1 MENDEMGSCSWLL
14 RSTGR
19 GQVKTMDDDY
29 MASYTPPFLTESL
42 DMTMEVENE
51 NSKPSCFSCVFDN
64 QNGGRSFS
72 SESYLASGSLK
83 RILLRL
89 DPSPND
95 YEEDTVEMFGFQ
107 WVTETALV
115 ESCVLL
121 FGLLRQRIHR
131 LENLVQ
137 MSSSDFSQAANL
149 HSEAESIRCQC
160 IEFLHYVKIFIFRYL
175 EPPRAENDGMC
186 HPYEELEAQ
195 LPSLLVEEL
204 HTLTLQIGHLSE
216 LPSSIL
222 AAFTIQHQAKLF
234 PPSWHLLH
242 LHLDIHW
249 LVLEILHVLG
259 EKMMRQV
266 VYANHFINLTGQNLT
281 SISLFETHCGNLICD
296 LISISVNK
304 YIKVRPSEALTSNH
318 YPCTCIK
325 ELWILVIQL
334 LDHRSKGSHTE
345 TFWSSVNKNLNN
357 IFEKSS
363 SSDRMSAF
371 ETIQCKDPL
380 SFSWWII
387 THLASLYQFDRNG
400 NLDAKKQKES
410 NWKFVEE
417 LLKRSIDAQT
427 GVLEEQLRMHLQ
439 CCLTLCSFW
448 DLNLSVATIL
458 WDYYSK
464 NLNSSFMVPW
474 LGLKGLANV
483 SKTPLSML
491 ELVKSC
497 CSDQQIAGL
506 YKSSNSYLIFLSIL
520 AWMMKEEAENSGVH
534 PWKQIKGRIYSRFH
548 RKRMQEL
555 TEVGLQN
562 FFNLFLMLAIVAETE
577 DIASRVLDLLDFLT
591 PSSVTVSQRALIWR
605 GQFAFLLIYVE
616 KNMDISVLAEK
627 LSNAFREKA
636 KEFLVT
642 KNDYAQKQNL
652 WTLLSTYIDGVQEVF
667 ETSCDLSLSQ
677 EKLLNDGFTML
688 LPACRGAE
696 LSMVL
701 NFLQVVLARL
711 RSVHKRVSQGLQLGN
726 AGANAQLPL
735 VAKEHHLAVA
745 SALWRNF
752 FPYLKSQRMAQMLPS
767 PQLADT
773 AAGFTLLALDMPS
786 KALSDLQPQPVLS
799 MMQLF
804 GWDDM
809 VWPQLVSRYLSHL
822 IQNSAVYEAF
832 SSMGYTSYEALTVR
846 SWFRCILQMFI
857 DQPTGT
863 LAKTDAERTVG
874 KVYMEQLIEMT
885 RLVFK
890 LKEVENILSKAHV
903 EESVFKQDPKNALV
917 QFIKAVGR
925 TYSSLQTLPEKS
937 AMVAKTLE
945 YLGDV
950 LKYVKPYLKV
960 KGPPEGLQLTYWI
973 IGCLVKFWAPL
984 LATSKA
990 QQLLFRIIDCL
1001 LLPHSVLQQDKEL
1014 PVALLSAIEE
1024 SLPLYLQ
1031 GLSFICCQSQTQG
1044 PYLNQLLGSIIQ
1056 QYFGRFLPSSP
1067 TMPAAGLHPMALALC
1082 SSITAT
1088 QMLRLRKTTLHVIN
1102 EHYLQF
1108 KGNAPPPRLASVL
1121 AFILEVLQRTQST
1134 ELCDIDLVLPAVLKC
1149 MVLVNELQV
1158 KKISTDILQC
1168 MVEGCQARSGGEHV
1182 NQLTSVFR
1190 QFIQDYTAVY
1200 DHRVFS
1206 ILETVAVLDQTLVTC
1221 LIPTI
1226 TQSLKDSE
1234 HKQGLGRN
1242 TAQREAYKRLLSHLT
1257 EAGQNEI
1264 QKLEN
1269 ETN

>member
-1 MENDEMGSCSWLL
+1 FVPSS
-14 RSTGR
+14 
-19 GQVKTMDDDY
+19 
-29 MASYTPPFLTESL
+29 TPPFLTDSL
-42 DMTMEVENE
+42 EMAMEVENE
-51 NSKPSCFSCVFDN
+51 NSNPPCFSCAFDN

-72 SESYLASGSLK
+72 VDSYLASGSLK
-83 RILLRL
+83 RVLLRL

-95 YEEDTVEMFGFQ
+95 YEEDVVEIFGFQ

-115 ESCVLL
+115 ESCGLL
-121 FGLLRQRIHR
+121 FGFLRQQIYR
-131 LENLVQ
+131 LEDLVQ
-137 MSSSDFSQAANL
+137 MSSSDFGQAANL
-149 HSEAESIRCQC
+149 HSEAENIRHQC
-160 IEFLHYVKIFIFRYL
+160 IEFLHYVKVFIFRYL
-175 EPPRAENDGMC
+175 EPPRMENDGNL

-195 LPSLLVEEL
+195 LPSMLLEEL
-204 HTLTLQIGHLSE
+204 HALTMHIGRLCE
-216 LPSSIL
+216 LPSNVL
-222 AAFTIQHQAKLF
+222 AAFTIQHQAKVF

-242 LHLDIHW
+242 LHLDINW
-249 LVLEILHVLG
+249 LVLEVLHVLS
-259 EKMMRQV
+259 EKMSKYAV
-266 VYANHFINLTGQNLT
+266 VYANNFINLTGENLT
-281 SISLFETHCGNLICD
+281 STSLFETHCGNLVSD
-296 LISISVNK
+296 LLSLSINK
-304 YIKVRPSEALTSNH
+304 YIKVRPSEALASHH

-325 ELWILVIQL
+325 ELWILLIHL
-334 LDHRSKGSHTE
+334 LDHRNKASHTE
-345 TFWSSVNKNLNN
+345 CFWSLLNKTLKN

-363 SSDRMSAF
+363 NSDRTSGV

-387 THLASLYQFDRNG
+387 THVASLYQFDRNG
-400 NLDAKKQKES
+400 SLDKKKQKES

-417 LLKRSIDAQT
+417 LLKKSTDTQT
-427 GVLEEQLRMHLQ
+427 GVLEEHLRMHLQ
-439 CCLTLCSFW
+439 CCLTLCGFW
-448 DLNLSVATIL
+448 DLNLSVVTIL

-464 NLNSSFMVPW
+464 NLNSCFTVPW
-474 LGLKGLANV
+474 LGLKGLANI
-483 SKTPLSML
+483 SKTSLSML
-491 ELVKSC
+491 ELVKRWC
-497 CSDQQIAGL
+497 CEQQIPDL
-506 YKSSNSYLIFLSIL
+506 YESSNSYFIFLSVL
-520 AWMMKEEAENSGVH
+520 ARMMKEDAENSGMH
-534 PWKQIKGRIYSRFH
+534 PWKQIKGRIYSKFH
-548 RKRMQEL
+548 RRRMQEL

-562 FFNLFLMLAIVAETE
+562 FFNLFLMLANVAETE
-577 DIASRVLDLLDFLT
+577 DIVSRVLDLLDFLT
-591 PSSVTVSQRALIWR
+591 PSFITISQRALIWR
-605 GQFAFLLIYVE
+605 GHFAFLLIYVE

-642 KNDYAQKQNL
+642 KNDYSQKQNL

-667 ETSCDLSLSQ
+667 ETSCYLSLSE

-711 RSVHKRVSQGLQLGN
+711 RSVHKRVSQGLRPGN
-726 AGANAQLPL
+726 TAPEAQLPL
-735 VAKEHHLAVA
+735 LAKEHHLAVA

-752 FPYLKSQRMAQMLPS
+752 FPYLKSQRMSQMPPS

-773 AAGFTLLALDMPS
+773 AAGFTLLALDIPS
-786 KALSDLQPQPVLS
+786 KALSELQPQPVLS

-822 IQNSAVYEAF
+822 IQNSELCEAF

-857 DQPTGT
+857 DQPSGM
-863 LAKTDAERTVG
+863 LAKTDAEQTVG
-874 KVYMEQLIEMT
+874 KSYMEQLTEMT
-885 RLVFK
+885 RLIFK
-890 LKEVENILSKAHV
+890 LSEVENILSKAGV
-903 EESVFKQDPKNALV
+903 EESVSKQDPKNALFK
-917 QFIKAVGR
+917 FIKAVGR
-925 TYSSLQTLPEKS
+925 TYSGLQTLPEKS
-937 AMVAKTLE
+937 AMVAKALE

-950 LKYVKPYLKV
+950 LKYVKPYLKA

-973 IGCLVKFWAPL
+973 IGCLVKFWAL
-984 LATSKA
+984 ILATSKA
-990 QQLLFRIIDCL
+990 QQLLFRIVDCL
-1001 LLPHSVLQQDKEL
+1001 LLPHSVLQRDKEL
-1014 PVALLSAIEE
+1014 PVALLSAIQE

-1044 PYLNQLLGSIIQ
+1044 AYLNQLLGSIIQ

-1067 TMPAAGLHPMALALC
+1067 TALGAGQHPMLTALC
-1082 SSITAT
+1082 SSLSAP
-1088 QMLRLRKTTLHVIN
+1088 QLLRLRKTTLHIIN
-1102 EHYLQF
+1102 ENYMQF
-1108 KGNAPPPRLASVL
+1108 KGIAPPPRLASVL
-1121 AFILEVLQRTQST
+1121 AFILEVLQRTQSI

-1149 MVLVNELQV
+1149 LVLVNELQV
-1158 KKISTDILQC
+1158 KKISTDIVQY
-1168 MVEGCQARSGGEHV
+1168 MVEGCQAGSGGERAI
-1182 NQLTSVFR
+1182 QMTSVFR

-1206 ILETVAVLDQTLVTC
+1206 VLETVAVLDQMLVTS

-1242 TAQREAYKRLLSHLT
+1242 TAQREAYKRLLSYLT

-1269 ETN
+1269 ETD

>member
-1 MENDEMGSCSWLL
+1 MNDDS
-14 RSTGR
+14 
-19 GQVKTMDDDY
+19 
-29 MASYTPPFLTESL
+29 MASFTPLFLTESL
-42 DMTMEVENE
+42 EVAMEVENE

-83 RILLRL
+83 RVLLRL

-95 YEEDTVEMFGFQ
+95 CEEDTVEIFGFQ
-107 WVTETALV
+107 WVTEMALV
-115 ESCVLL
+115 ESCGLL
-121 FGLLRQRIHR
+121 FGLLRQRIHK
-131 LENLVQ
+131 LENLIQ

-149 HSEAESIRCQC
+149 HSEAESIRHQC
-160 IEFLHYVKIFIFRYL
+160 IEFLHYVKVFIFRYL
-175 EPPRAENDGMC
+175 EPPRAGNDGML

-204 HTLTLQIGHLSE
+204 HALTLQIGHLFE
-216 LPSSIL
+216 LPSSVL

-249 LVLEILHVLG
+249 LVLEILHVLD

-266 VYANHFINLTGQNLT
+266 VYANHFINLTGENLT

-296 LISISVNK
+296 LISMSINK
-304 YIKVRPSEALTSNH
+304 YIKVRPSEALTSHH

-325 ELWILVIQL
+325 ELWVLVIQL
-334 LDHRSKGSHTE
+334 LDHRNKGFHTE
-345 TFWSSVNKNLNN
+345 SFWSSVNKNLKNF
-357 IFEKSS
+357 FERPS
-363 SSDRMSAF
+363 SSDRMSVC

-387 THLASLYQFDRNG
+387 THLASLYQYDRNG
-400 NLDAKKQKES
+400 NLDEKKQKES

-417 LLKRSIDAQT
+417 LLKKSIDAQS

-464 NLNSSFMVPW
+464 NLNSSFTVPW

-497 CSDQQIAGL
+497 CCDQEFPAL
-506 YKSSNSYLIFLSIL
+506 YKSSNSYLIFLSVL
-520 AWMMKEEAENSGVH
+520 AQMMKEEAENSGVH
-534 PWKQIKGRIYSRFH
+534 PWKQIKGRIYSKFH
-548 RKRMQEL
+548 RRRMQEL

-562 FFNLFLMLAIVAETE
+562 FFNLFLTLAIVAETE
-577 DIASRVLDLLDFLT
+577 DIVSRVLDLLDFLT
-591 PSSVTVSQRALIWR
+591 PSSVTVCQRALIWR

-642 KNDYAQKQNL
+642 KNDYTQKQNL

-667 ETSCDLSLSQ
+667 ETSCDLNLSQ

-701 NFLQVVLARL
+701 NFLQVILARL

-726 AGANAQLPL
+726 TGANAQLPL
-735 VAKEHHLAVA
+735 AAKEHHLAVA
-745 SALWRNF
+745 TALWRNF
-752 FPYLKSQRMAQMLPS
+752 FPYLKSQRMAQMPPS

-822 IQNSAVYEAF
+822 IQNSALHEAF

-846 SWFRCILQMFI
+846 SWFRCVLQMFI
-857 DQPTGT
+857 DQPTGM

-874 KVYMEQLIEMT
+874 KVYMEQLTEMT

-890 LKEVENILSKAHV
+890 LKEVENIISKAHI

-925 TYSSLQTLPEKS
+925 TYSGLQTLPEKS
-937 AMVAKTLE
+937 AMVAKSLE

-973 IGCLVKFWAPL
+973 IGCLVKFWAPI

-1014 PVALLSAIEE
+1014 PVALLTAIQE

-1031 GLSFICCQSQTQG
+1031 GLSFICCQPQTQG
-1044 PYLNQLLGSIIQ
+1044 AYLNQLLGNIIQ

-1067 TMPAAGLHPMALALC
+1067 TVPGAGLHPMAQALC
-1082 SSITAT
+1082 SSITVP

-1102 EHYLQF
+1102 ENYLQF

-1134 ELCDIDLVLPAVLKC
+1134 EFCDIDLVLPAVLKC

-1158 KKISTDILQC
+1158 KKISTDILQY
-1168 MVEGCQARSGGEHV
+1168 MVEGCQAGSGGEHAT
-1182 NQLTSVFR
+1182 QLTSVFR

-1264 QKLEN
+1264 QKLED